1 MIYGKRWNIS
11 EYTLFMNVTND
22 FSTIFFS
29 IRYKTKRILENTLYV
44 QRQLY
49 NNFVKN
55 TIRAMFD

>member
-44 QRQLY
+44 QRQL
-49 NNFVKN
+49 
-55 TIRAMFD
+55 